1 MTTPIRFARSVQGR
15 GITLIRRVFEGAPAG
30 CINLGLGQPT
40 DPAPDAA
47 LAAAHAA
54 LDRRVVAYSP
64 TAGLP
69 ELRAA
74 LAERAYQDRAES
86 VLVTSGSQE
95 ALWVI
100 LMGLVDPGEDVIF
113 AEPGYPAY
121 RAVTE
126 MIGARAVTVPA
137 RFEDGWRLDP
147 DAVAA
152 AWTDKTRVLIVGSPG
167 NPTGMF
173 AQDQAG
179 MERLYRLCEE
189 RGAWMIADEI
199 YAPINFTSPHR
210 PLHLLGDRVLA
221 IGGMSKAFSGTGFR
235 VGWIHALPELVQGL
249 MPLHQQVALCA
260 PTIGQHAALACMDR
274 WGAPIEA
281 ELRARYEPRRAAIIE
296 SLRAIPGVRFQEPEG
311 AFYVFVDVSAFT
323 KDTLSLALRLR
334 DEAKVIT
341 APGESFGAAGAG
353 FIRLSF
359 VAEPDVIREGIRRI
373 ADALK
378 MTSGPN

>member
-1 MTTPIRFARSVQGR
+1 MTTPIRFARAVQGR
-15 GITLIRRVFEGAPAG
+15 GITLIRRVYEGAPAG

-40 DPAPDAA
+40 DPAPAAA
-47 LAAAHAA
+47 LTAARAV
-54 LDRRVVAYSP
+54 LDRKVVAYSP
-64 TAGLP
+64 TAGIP

-74 LAERAYQDRAES
+74 LAANVFQDEPAS
-86 VLVTSGSQE
+86 ILVTSGSQE

-100 LMGLVDPGEDVIF
+100 LMGLVDPGEDVLF

-121 RAVTE
+121 RLVTE
-126 MIGARAVTVPA
+126 MIGARAVTVPS
-137 RFEDGWRLDP
+137 RFEGGWRLDP
-147 DAVAA
+147 AAVEA

-179 MERLYRLCEE
+179 VERLYQLCEE
-189 RGAWMIADEI
+189 RGAWLIADEI
-199 YAPINFTSPHR
+199 YAPIKFTAPHQ
-210 PLHLLGDRVLA
+210 PLHELGSRVIA

-249 MPLHQQVALCA
+249 LPLHQQVALCA
-260 PTIGQHAALACMDR
+260 PTIGQHAALACMDG
-274 WGAPIEA
+274 WGAPLEA
-281 ELRARYEPRRAAIIE
+281 ELRQRYEPRRTAIIE
-296 SLRAIPGVRFQEPEG
+296 ALREIPGVRFNEPEG

-323 KDTLSLALRLR
+323 TDTLALAMRLR

-341 APGESFGAAGAG
+341 APGEAFGVSGKG

-359 VAEPDVIREGIRRI
+359 VADPAVIREGVGRI
-373 ADALK
+373 GALL
-378 MTSGPN
+378 SAS